1 MKKYILPALA
11 IAAMMVSCNN
21 QSPKMDE
28 QPAAVSADG
37 LKIAYVEVDSL
48 MTQYNFAKDYS
59 VTLQKQS
66 NNARNTLNQ
75 KGNALQAAVANF
87 QQKVNNNGFTSR
99 EQAASQQAAIER
111 QQRDLQELQARLE
124 GELANQTAKFNEAL
138 RDSLQNFLKDYNNDK
153 KYDMIL
159 AKSGDN
165 ILMANKRFD
174 ITQDV
179 INGLNKRYKPSAKPA
194 ADEKKARL
202 WLKRALAHEN
212 KGPEILAKIR
222 KKAAEGDDDAKRML
236 KLVGK

>member
-124 GELANQTAKFNEAL
+124 GELASQTAKFNEAL

-194 ADEKKARL
+194 ADEKKAD
-202 WLKRALAHEN
+202 E
-212 KGPEILAKIR
+212 
-222 KKAAEGDDDAKRML
+222 KKADEK
-236 KLVGK
+236 K